1 LENEYEERRKVR
13 KTRGK
18 VRKTRGS
25 LMRDDRGWMDRGEE
39 QLRESWLAFIEIW
52 DGVRQGGVAHASR

>member
-1 LENEYEERRKVR
+1 
-13 KTRGK
+13 
-18 VRKTRGS
+18 
-25 LMRDDRGWMDRGEE
+25 MRDDRGWMDRGEE